1 MFYHLKI
8 NFNVILE
15 IYIYIEIYN
24 VPKFRPYDV
33 KSVVH

>member
-15 IYIYIEIYN
+15 IYN
-24 VPKFRPYDV
+24 VPKFCPYDV